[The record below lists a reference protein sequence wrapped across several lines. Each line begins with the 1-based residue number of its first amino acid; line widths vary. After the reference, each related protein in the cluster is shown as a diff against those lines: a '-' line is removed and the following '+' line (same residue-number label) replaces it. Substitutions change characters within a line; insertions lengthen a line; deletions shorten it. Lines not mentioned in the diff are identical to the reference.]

1 MNLRPRGYFLPRV
14 GKRAWP
20 IILWLLDGKPEKGGE
35 GMIEKQKALEMA
47 LAQIEKQFGKGAVMR
62 LGQNEAMHVDA
73 IPTGSLSLD
82 LALGIGGLPE
92 AESWR
97 FMARNPR
104 VKLPWRFTVSRKD
117 KKAEATRPLS
127 M

>member
-1 MNLRPRGYFLPRV
+1 MSL
-14 GKRAWP
+14 
-20 IILWLLDGKPEKGGE
+20 ILTGQEKFKDSGGNE
-35 GMIEKQKALEMA
+35 TMAVDKSKALETA
-47 LAQIEKQFGKGAVMR
+47 LGQIEKQFGKGAVMR

-97 FMARNPR
+97 FTARNPR